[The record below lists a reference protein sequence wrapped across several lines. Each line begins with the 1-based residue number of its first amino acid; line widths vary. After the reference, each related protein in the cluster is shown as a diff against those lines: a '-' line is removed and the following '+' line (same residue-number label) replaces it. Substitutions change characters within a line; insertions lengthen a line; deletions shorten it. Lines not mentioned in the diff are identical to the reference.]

1 MLTVKFSKSYDD
13 VLTQAYLFQSGLI
26 RDLSLF
32 TAYSPIFDS
41 DYASDFLDLIEAAGA
56 IPTNEEDLNNQVI
69 LSNDAESKMEESR
82 LLYRKLISYVRVKWG
97 NSDSVLR
104 AFGNNLYE
112 KARRSPQSMIN
123 LLELAN
129 RAAESSKYKTD
140 LIAVGFVQLDI
151 TALLTLS
158 VELKEIYNNQQEFMQ
173 LSSDRAEER
182 VIAFNKVWDLMVQ
195 INYASK
201 QVFIDSPALT
211 EYYLLYPEG
220 PGPGPITAPANLRY
234 NTQYLKVEWDAV
246 ANATSY
252 QLDVSTDGVNFS
264 ELVTT
269 SDPEFSYIPYDAH
282 TFFRV
287 RSRNANGFSDY
298 SNIIDFWYYEPL
310 PAPANF
316 VAELI
321 PGHQY
326 KLSWDLVHSV
336 TSYKIYISDV
346 PFGEPESVF
355 APLYETSALE
365 YTGAI
370 TAGRRYYFKIT
381 SNNNYEPESA
391 YSSTEFVEV
400 TGV

>member
-1 MLTVKFSKSYDD
+1 MADNSILQRSYRISDGELALFSNTLAS
-13 VLTQAYLFQSGLI
+13 VMT
-26 RDLSLF
+26 RDLAEF
-32 TAYSPIFDS
+32 ANYSVTNLVID
-41 DYASDFLDLIEAAGA
+41 DFKDLIDEFQAMPVDE
-56 IPTNEEDLNNQVI
+56 I
-69 LSNDAESKMEESR
+69 
-82 LLYRKLISYVRVKWG
+82 
-97 NSDSVLR
+97 LR
-104 AFGNNLYE
+104 ADLSYAVEQRDLKRHSILNIMRSLSARGKAVFGDN
-112 KARRSPQSMIN
+112 
-123 LLELAN
+123 
-129 RAAESSKYKTD
+129 SSKYRSLSPGTISQMTESNL
-140 LIAVGFVQLDI
+140 LIAARQVH
-151 TALLTLS
+151 TAAVSSLAELAAEGVTAPYLAAFSTLTDDFETAIDDVNNKKNLRDNATEAKILKGN
-158 VELKEIYNNQQEFMQ
+158 ELYKLVVKYCDYGKLIWEGI
-173 LSSDRAEER
+173 
-182 VIAFNKVWDLMVQ
+182 
-195 INYASK
+195 
-201 QVFIDSPALT
+201 SPAKYNDYIIYT
-211 EYYLLYPEG
+211 SVS
-220 PGPGPITAPANLRY
+220 PGPITAPANLRY

-246 ANATSY
+246 ENATSY

-346 PFGEPESVF
+346 PFGDPESVF

-381 SNNNYEPESA
+381 SNNNYQPESA
-391 YSSTEFVEV
+391 YSSTEYVEV